1 MKYGIKLLDVCFE
14 SLLLGH
20 RKEVSILNADMTRM
34 DHGGVYLVK
43 HCHSFLLFGWIDLC
57 LCLRDAA
64 SGNVAAGLASLG
76 LRIRRLASFSTS
88 RHDAAGVDVAGPDD
102 HMVVIL
108 PVNTVYIIIVVLESE
123 WYMLDR

>member
-1 MKYGIKLLDVCFE
+1 
-14 SLLLGH
+14 
-20 RKEVSILNADMTRM
+20 MTRM
-34 DHGGVYLVK
+34 DHDGVYLVK
-43 HCHSFLLFGWIDLC
+43 HCHSFLFFGWIDLC

-102 HMVVIL
+102 HMVVFL

-123 WYMLDR
+123 GGMLDR